1 MTMTTYFLE
10 AAQFLKVKDGGAE
23 EEGELVNFLPKKRCF
38 WPKKALS
45 LPHFFQ
51 KVRKLQQ
58 NSEG

>member
-1 MTMTTYFLE
+1 MTTYFLE
-10 AAQFLKVKDGGAE
+10 AAQFLKGKDGGAE

-38 WPKKALS
+38 WPKRAVS
-45 LPHFFQ
+45 LPQVFQ